1 MTTINNIISQE
12 TSYWDAGTALWDSAI
27 ANITAFDVSLRGS
40 KYTTIAEK
48 ARKFV
53 QKNVL
58 FSSTFPNRNSHF
70 RENDAR
76 AFDKRRL
83 DIDNSI
89 GEVRSFIKEG
99 YSSNFDKAI
108 VMGKTAL
115 KYSIGN
121 CMEMASAAFIYL
133 LQVYPDV
140 KVDIYRI

>member
-1 MTTINNIISQE
+1 MTIVNNINSQE

-76 AFDKRRL
+76 AYEERHLGINNGIR
-83 DIDNSI
+83 
-89 GEVRSFIKEG
+89 EVRSSIKAV
-99 YSSNFDKAI
+99 YKTNFDKA
-108 VMGKTAL
+108 TAL
-115 KYSIGN
+115 GTAAIKYSIGN

-133 LQVYPDV
+133 L
-140 KVDIYRI
+140 